1 MMPQQIKFFET
12 LIQSIDLINGRM
24 SFKGQYADETKELTI
39 SALIPF
45 IARDIFLAQKDKKL
59 MPKTVEIKIMSGRW
73 PHIAIVFMKKV
84 NDENFKMI
92 KENLIKILWSYNYL
106 SYDARKDKYQ
116 QRFTYSF
123 LSKLPENHTQA
134 VA

>member
-1 MMPQQIKFFET
+1 MNKQDKIFET
-12 LIQSIDLINGRM
+12 IIQSIDLKNGTICFR
-24 SFKGQYADETKELTI
+24 GQYADETKELTI
-39 SALIPF
+39 STLLPF

-59 MPKTVEIKIMSGRW
+59 MPKTVEIKIMSGQW

-123 LSKLPENHTQA
+123 LSKLPEKHTQA

>member
-1 MMPQQIKFFET
+1 MNKQTKIFET
-12 LIQSIDLINGRM
+12 LIQSIDLINGKVN
-24 SFKGQYADETKELTI
+24 FKGQYADETKELTI
-39 SALIPF
+39 SALVPF
-45 IARDIFLAQKDKKL
+45 IARDIFLAQKDKEL
-59 MPKTVEIKIMSGRW
+59 MRKSVEIKIISGQW

-123 LSKLPENHTQA
+123 LSKSPENNTQA